1 MQIGI
6 VGKPNVGKSTFF
18 CAATLASAEIANYPF
33 TTIKANKG
41 VAFVRGHCPHL
52 DFNTQ
57 CVPRNAGCEG
67 GTRLIPVELLDVAG
81 LVPDAWQGRGLGNQF
96 LDDLR
101 QANALIHVVDAS
113 GSTDLEGNAVPL
125 GSHDPVEDIKF
136 LEKEISFWIRGIL
149 DKGWEKSARQVHL
162 QNQSIE
168 LVIHDRLTGLGVT
181 DAQVSAALREA
192 KLSDNPMNWGPEDM
206 LRLADHIRKYS
217 KPMIIALNKA
227 DLADDATIKR
237 LTEAAGGMSIPTITE
252 AELALK
258 RAAKAKLVNY
268 LPGEENFSV
277 TDPSKLNANQKKA
290 LDKIGE
296 EIKRYH
302 GTGVQKCLE
311 KAAFELL
318 DLIIVYPVEDETRL
332 TDHDGRVLPD
342 AFLVPKG
349 TTAKGLAYK
358 VHTDLGEN
366 FIRAINVR
374 THRTVGNVYVLQ
386 NNDVITIVS
395 RK

>member
-41 VAFVRGHCPHL
+41 VAFVRGKCPHL

-67 GTRLIPVELLDVAG
+67 GVRLIPVELLDVAG

-113 GSTDLEGNAVPL
+113 GGTDLEGNSVPL

-136 LEKEISFWIRGIL
+136 LEREIALWIRGIL
-149 DKGWEKSARQVHL
+149 EKGWDKSARQAHL
-162 QNQSIE
+162 QGQSIE
-168 LVIHDRLTGLGVT
+168 PVIHDRLTGLGVT
-181 DAQVSAALREA
+181 EAQVSAAMRDA
-192 KLSDNPMNWGPEDM
+192 KMPHNLMDWGPDEL
-206 LRLADHIRKYS
+206 LRLADAIRKYS
-217 KPMIIALNKA
+217 KPMIIAMNKA
-227 DLADDATIKR
+227 DLADDAALKR
-237 LTEAAGGMSIPTITE
+237 LNEAAGGMCVPTIAE

-258 RAAKAKLVNY
+258 RAAKAKLVGY
-268 LPGEENFSV
+268 LPGEDHFNV
-277 TDPSKLNANQKKA
+277 ADPAKLNPAQKKA
-290 LDKIGE
+290 IDKIAE
-296 EIKRYH
+296 EVKRFH
-302 GTGVQKCLE
+302 GTGVQQCLE

-318 DLIIVYPVEDETRL
+318 DLIIVYPVEDETKL

-358 VHTDLGEN
+358 VHTDLGDN

-374 THRTVGNVYVLQ
+374 THRTVGNDYVLQ
-386 NNDVITIVS
+386 NDDVITIVA

>member
-18 CAATLASAEIANYPF
+18 CAATLATAEIANYPF

-41 VAFVRGHCPHL
+41 VAFVRGRCPHL

-57 CVPRNAGCEG
+57 CVPRNAACEG
-67 GTRLIPVELLDVAG
+67 GTRLIPVEMLDVAG

-113 GSTDLEGNAVPL
+113 GSTDIEGNAVPL

-136 LEKEISFWIRGIL
+136 LEKEIAFWIRGIL

-168 LVIHDRLTGLGVT
+168 LIIHDRLTGLGVT
-181 DAQVSAALREA
+181 EAQISAALREA
-192 KLSDNPMNWGPEDM
+192 KPPENPMNWGPEDM
-206 LRLADHIRKYS
+206 LRIADVIRKYS

-237 LTEAAGGMSIPTITE
+237 LTETAGEMCIPTIAE

-268 LPGEENFSV
+268 LPGEESFSV
-277 TDPSKLNANQKKA
+277 ADPSKLNANQKKA
-290 LDKIGE
+290 LDKIDE
-296 EIKRYH
+296 EVKRYH

-311 KAAFELL
+311 KATYELL

-374 THRTVGNVYVLQ
+374 THRTVGNDYVLQ

>member
-1 MQIGI
+1 LQIGI

-41 VAFVRGHCPHL
+41 VAFVRGRCPHL

-57 CVPRNAGCEG
+57 CVPRNAACEG

-113 GSTDLEGNAVPL
+113 GSTDLEGNTVPL

-192 KLSDNPMNWGPEDM
+192 KLSDNPMNWGPEEM
-206 LRLADHIRKYS
+206 LRIADNIRKYS

-237 LTEAAGGMSIPTITE
+237 LTEAAGGLCIPTITE

-258 RAAKAKLVNY
+258 RAAKVKLVNY
-268 LPGEENFSV
+268 LPGDESFTV
-277 TDPSKLNANQKKA
+277 ADPSRLNVNQKKA

-296 EIKRYH
+296 EVQRYH

-374 THRTVGNVYVLQ
+374 THRAVGNDYVLQ

>member
-18 CAATLASAEIANYPF
+18 CGATLASVEIANYPF
-33 TTIKANKG
+33 TTIKANRG
-41 VAFVRGHCPHL
+41 VAFVRGRCPHL

-57 CVPRNAGCEG
+57 CVPRNAGCDN
-67 GTRLIPVELLDVAG
+67 GTRMIPVELLDVAG

-101 QANALIHVVDAS
+101 QASALIHVVDAS
-113 GSTDLEGNAVPL
+113 GATDLEGNTVPQ
-125 GSHDPVEDIKF
+125 GSHDPMEDIQF
-136 LEKEISFWIRGIL
+136 LKREISMWIRGIL
-149 DKGWEKSARQVHL
+149 EKGWEKAARQAHMT
-162 QNQSIE
+162 NQSMVPI
-168 LVIHDRLTGLGVT
+168 IHDRLTGLGVSE
-181 DAQVSAALREA
+181 AQVVAAIRDSALPE
-192 KLSDNPMNWGPEDM
+192 NPMAWGPEEM
-206 LRLADHIRKYS
+206 LHMSDAIRKYS

-227 DLADDATIKR
+227 DLADDATLKR
-237 LTEAAGGMSIPTITE
+237 LTDAAGDMCVPTMAE

-268 LPGEENFSV
+268 LPGEERFSIAE
-277 TDPSKLNANQKKA
+277 PSKLNANQSKA
-290 LDKIGE
+290 LGKISEAVERLG
-296 EIKRYH
+296 

-311 KAAFELL
+311 KAAYELL
-318 DLIIVYPVEDETRL
+318 DLIIVYPVEDESRL

-349 TTAKGLAYK
+349 TTARGLAYK
-358 VHTDLGEN
+358 VHTDLGES

-374 THRTVGNVYVLQ
+374 THRTVGSDYVLQ
-386 NNDVITIVS
+386 NNDVLTIVS

>member
-33 TTIKANKG
+33 TTIKANRG
-41 VAFVRGHCPHL
+41 VAFVRGRCPHL

-57 CVPRNAGCEG
+57 CVPRNAGCDG
-67 GTRLIPVELLDVAG
+67 GTRMIPIELLDVAG
-81 LVPDAWQGRGLGNQF
+81 LVPEASQGRGLGNQF

-113 GSTDLEGNAVPL
+113 GSTDMEGNAIPP

-136 LEKEISFWIRGIL
+136 LEREIALWIRGIME
-149 DKGWEKSARQVHL
+149 KGWEKASRQAHMSGQPVAP
-162 QNQSIE
+162 
-168 LVIHDRLTGLGVT
+168 VIHDRLTGLGVT
-181 DAQVSAALREA
+181 EAQVLAALREA
-192 KLSDNPMNWGPEDM
+192 NLPDNPMSWEAEDM
-206 LRLADHIRKYS
+206 LRIADAVRRYS

-227 DLADDATIKR
+227 DLAVDVALDR
-237 LTEAAGGMSIPTITE
+237 LSKAAGGMSIPTTAE
-252 AELALK
+252 SELALR
-258 RAAKAKLVNY
+258 RAAKAKLVDY
-268 LPGEENFSV
+268 IPGEDHFKV
-277 TDPSKLNANQKKA
+277 TEPSKLNANQAKA
-290 LDKIGE
+290 LEKIGE
-296 EIKRYH
+296 GVKRLQ
-302 GTGVQKCLE
+302 GTGIQKCLE

-318 DLIIVYPVEDETRL
+318 DLIIVYPVEDESRL

-349 TTAKGLAYK
+349 TTARGLAYK
-358 VHTDLGEN
+358 VHTDLGEG

-374 THRTVGNVYVLQ
+374 THRTVGHDYVLQ
-386 NNDVITIVS
+386 NNDVLTIIS